1 MCTAFCPAA
10 PAQLVSVSSQARQQP
25 WFTQTERTPTFPF
38 RVSYERIGAVQRL
51 AGADEQEGLNQNQN
65 QLR

>member
-1 MCTAFCPAA
+1 
-10 PAQLVSVSSQARQQP
+10 VSSQARQQP